1 MSSVPLPSRAES
13 LGLFFASG
21 IWTALVAFQIVG
33 VVWLVAGPVL
43 TAWAWLLWAMVQQRR
58 RVRP

>member
-1 MSSVPLPSRAES
+1 MPSRLES
-13 LGLFFASG
+13 LGLFTASG
-21 IWTALVAFQIVG
+21 IWTTLVALDIVG

-43 TAWAWLLWAMVQQRR
+43 TAWAWLVWAMVQQRR